1 MPQIRHNTSCSED
14 NHFLCFFG
22 INLARWQATL
32 YQILNKR
39 RIPSRFYL
47 HSVLITKK
55 GSFKNVSFYVFM
67 LLPLLFLS
75 MLFSGCLPKREVMEI
90 VKQYNSAFNLKLDD
104 YRVNELMTDPNNLD
118 KSGNVLLQPFL
129 SKLSA

>member
-1 MPQIRHNTSCSED
+1 
-14 NHFLCFFG
+14 
-22 INLARWQATL
+22 
-32 YQILNKR
+32 
-39 RIPSRFYL
+39 
-47 HSVLITKK
+47 
-55 GSFKNVSFYVFM
+55 
-67 LLPLLFLS
+67 
-75 MLFSGCLPKREVMEI
+75 MEI